1 MSENIKQRSF
11 PRRLKLTTKVEDQFL
26 GVQSKEDDM
35 TSQSKNKRVMVRV
48 LDFDFLFQNENSNS
62 MITVLS
68 QANSKVL
75 TRKSIKAFVKL
86 MWQEYQP
93 AIIRKVF
100 SPYLIYLLMM
110 ILLCARS
117 MPNFWMEMEEK

>member
-1 MSENIKQRSF
+1 MI
-11 PRRLKLTTKVEDQFL
+11 
-26 GVQSKEDDM
+26 
-35 TSQSKNKRVMVRV
+35 RV

-68 QANSKVL
+68 KANSKVL

-100 SPYLIYLLMM
+100 TPYLLYLQMM

-117 MPNFWMEMEEK
+117 MPNFWIEMEQKKVAIKLGNYDVSDEPMKIICRINIYFSLTVLIYL

>member
-1 MSENIKQRSF
+1 
-11 PRRLKLTTKVEDQFL
+11 
-26 GVQSKEDDM
+26 M

-68 QANSKVL
+68 KANSKVL

-100 SPYLIYLLMM
+100 LPYLIYLQMM

-117 MPNFWMEMEEK
+117 MPNFWLEME

>member
-48 LDFDFLFQNENSNS
+48 HDFDFLFQNENSNS

-68 QANSKVL
+68 
-75 TRKSIKAFVKL
+75 
-86 MWQEYQP
+86 
-93 AIIRKVF
+93 
-100 SPYLIYLLMM
+100 
-110 ILLCARS
+110 
-117 MPNFWMEMEEK
+117 